1 MTLRFGIDVGGT
13 FTDVVCLRD
22 GTLVRGKADTTHYDL
37 KVGFFN
43 AARIA
48 AEKAGLTLET
58 ALREADAIVY
68 STTVGTNALIERRGT
83 RLGLITT
90 KGFEHTV
97 KVGRARNW
105 GDGLPTERKYDRGR
119 AVRPEPLI
127 AQSLIVGVQER
138 IDNLGHV
145 LMPLRDDEVLEKV
158 QYLVD
163 QACAA
168 SWW

>member
-1 MTLRFGIDVGGT
+1 MSLRFGVDVGGT
-13 FTDVVCLRD
+13 FTDVTCLRD
-22 GTLVRGKADTTHYDL
+22 DQLFRGKADTTHYDL

-43 AARIA
+43 AARVA
-48 AEKAGLTLET
+48 AEKAGLAIED
-58 ALREADAIVY
+58 ALRSADAIVY

-83 RLGLITT
+83 KLGLITT

-127 AQSLIVGVQER
+127 PQSLIVGVQER
-138 IDNLGHV
+138 IDNLGNV
-145 LMPLRDDEVLEKV
+145 LIPLRDEDTLEKI

-163 QACAA
+163 
-168 SWW
+168 